1 MHHELGVM
9 TGDDVLADSG
19 LSDLERIGDVDQLE
33 RYLVRRQS
41 AGT

>member
-9 TGDDVLADSG
+9 TDDEALAERG
-19 LSDLERIGDVDQLE
+19 LTELERIGDVDQLE